1 MELNRYIDGAF
12 LKPDWSYNHLIDY
25 IELAEEYKIRG
36 VCVLPNRIIEAR
48 DLVTSRFQDPRI
60 IGCLNFPFG
69 SNINSIIESSIMSNA
84 GINEIDYVVPLGI
97 LKDLSEDNRFF
108 VSKFGWLERE
118 ILPIRSHVSIFKLII
133 EISLLTERM
142 LKVAIDLAKHCNV
155 SYIKTSTGVINT
167 RPTTVGD
174 IKKIRSMTDIP
185 IKASGGIKTR
195 EQALELIDAGA
206 SIIGVSDFKK
216 ILEGE

>member
-1 MELNRYIDGAF
+1 
-12 LKPDWSYNHLIDY
+12 
-25 IELAEEYKIRG
+25 
-36 VCVLPNRIIEAR
+36 
-48 DLVTSRFQDPRI
+48 
-60 IGCLNFPFG
+60 
-69 SNINSIIESSIMSNA
+69 
-84 GINEIDYVVPLGI
+84 
-97 LKDLSEDNRFF
+97 
-108 VSKFGWLERE
+108 
-118 ILPIRSHVSIFKLII
+118 
-133 EISLLTERM
+133 M

-174 IKKIRSMTDIP
+174 IKKIISMTDNP